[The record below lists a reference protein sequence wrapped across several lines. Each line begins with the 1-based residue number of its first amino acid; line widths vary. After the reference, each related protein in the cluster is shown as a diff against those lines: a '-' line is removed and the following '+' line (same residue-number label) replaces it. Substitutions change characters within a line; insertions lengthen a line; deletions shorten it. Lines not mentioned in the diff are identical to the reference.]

1 MPYTMEH
8 NKIVGAI
15 LTAMIVASASGNL
28 ARILYPEEKME
39 EPLLRVEAG
48 AGETEATA
56 AEEEGARPSL
66 AQLLAAADPEAGAKV
81 AKKCVACHTFEKG
94 GANKVGPNL
103 WGLIGREVAAVEGYT
118 YSDALKRLGGRWSFE
133 RLDAFLADP
142 KGFAPGTKMAFAGIK
157 KPEDRA
163 ALLAWMA
170 QQADE
175 PVPLPATDEEA
186 PAGGEKAAVEPG
198 AAGEDRP
205 APAQETRAEA
215 ETPPAGA
222 EAAAGATPATPAQAG
237 EGAADAAAAVGPVA
251 QALALLAQADPER
264 GRQVARKC
272 AGCHSF
278 EKGGANRAGPN
289 LWGLIGREVAAVE
302 GFRYSS
308 ALRQYGGS
316 WDYERLA
323 AFLFDPRGTVPGT
336 RMAFAGVKKPEDLAA
351 LLAYL
356 RTLADE
362 PAPLP

>member
-48 AGETEATA
+48 ASETEATA
-56 AEEEGARPSL
+56 AEEESAQPSL
-66 AQLLAAADPEAGAKV
+66 AQLLAAADPAAGAKV

-94 GANKVGPNL
+94 GPNKVGPNL
-103 WGLIGREVAAVEGYT
+103 WGLIGREMAAVEGFA
-118 YSDALKRLGGRWSFE
+118 YSDALKQLGGRWSFE

-163 ALLAWMA
+163 ALLAWLA

-175 PVPLPATDEEA
+175 PVPLPAADEEE
-186 PAGGEKAAVEPG
+186 PAGDQEAAVEPG
-198 AAGEDRP
+198 AAGEGQP
-205 APAQETRAEA
+205 APAQESRAEEKA
-215 ETPPAGA
+215 APAGA
-222 EAAAGATPATPAQAG
+222 KAGAGATPASPAEAR
-237 EGAADAAAAVGPVA
+237 EEAADAAAAVGPVGE
-251 QALALLAQADPER
+251 ALALLAQADPER
-264 GRQVARKC
+264 GRQVAKKC
-272 AGCHSF
+272 VACHTF
-278 EKGGANRAGPN
+278 EQGGANKVGPN

-308 ALRQYGGS
+308 ALREYGGS

-323 AFLFDPRGTVPGT
+323 TFLYDPRGTVPGT